1 MSKKIVDVAPLMEY
15 YRNRLLEEGDNL
27 ALEDALERLRELKD
41 DTDSLRPVGHWI
53 ESICLDDAFW
63 VCSNCKFPSQ
73 ASAAPEHYHYCRNCG
88 AKMKQRK
95 SDKMAKVP
103 YSVLNKAELDLEK
116 KFDYQ
121 FRFNHHGNQA
131 SVRVLPQKSYS
142 ELTPDEAIEAGKSL
156 IEAGKAA
163 KEFVYNGY
171 FIDWGE

>member
-1 MSKKIVDVAPLMEY
+1 
-15 YRNRLLEEGDNL
+15 
-27 ALEDALERLRELKD
+27 
-41 DTDSLRPVGHWI
+41 
-53 ESICLDDAFW
+53 
-63 VCSNCKFPSQ
+63 
-73 ASAAPEHYHYCRNCG
+73 
-88 AKMKQRK
+88 
-95 SDKMAKVP
+95 MAKVP

-131 SVRVLPQKSYS
+131 SVSVFSQKSYS

>member
-1 MSKKIVDVAPLMEY
+1 
-15 YRNRLLEEGDNL
+15 
-27 ALEDALERLRELKD
+27 
-41 DTDSLRPVGHWI
+41 
-53 ESICLDDAFW
+53 
-63 VCSNCKFPSQ
+63 
-73 ASAAPEHYHYCRNCG
+73 
-88 AKMKQRK
+88 
-95 SDKMAKVP
+95 MAKVP
-103 YSVLNKAELDLEK
+103 YSVLNKAELALEK

-131 SVRVLPQKSYS
+131 SVRVFPQKSYS